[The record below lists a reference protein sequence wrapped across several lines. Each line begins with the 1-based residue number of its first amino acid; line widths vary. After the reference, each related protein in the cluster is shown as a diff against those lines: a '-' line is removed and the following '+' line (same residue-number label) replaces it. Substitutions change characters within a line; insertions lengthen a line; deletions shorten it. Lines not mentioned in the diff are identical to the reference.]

1 MRSIHR
7 ETIVKGTTIDSVAI
21 IKSKY
26 NSILIIVMVKHFQ
39 GLLNERVTTG
49 MLIERLSSPS
59 GPVDLRSADHRHGPH
74 PG

>member
-1 MRSIHR
+1 MHR

-39 GLLNERVTTG
+39 GLLNERVSTG
-49 MLIERLSSPS
+49 MLIERLSAFGIEDPQAPKGRKVS
-59 GPVDLRSADHRHGPH
+59 
-74 PG
+74 